1 MDKKRKITAV
11 VYSISTPMAVQPKWI
26 INVKQMMMRMMTMIK
41 TILIHPQNDL
51 LSTTSRHS
59 RHSA

>member
-1 MDKKRKITAV
+1 M
-11 VYSISTPMAVQPKWI
+11 PMAVQPKWI